1 MNQVLRAARKLL
13 SDNVLAQFEYLGQI
27 EYHLRPNLGEVWG
40 GPFNGQWNRQRIVTD
55 LIRTFQPSAIV
66 ETGTFRGA
74 STLFFALNSQVPIY
88 STEANRRFYGFAAR
102 RLRHWPKVTL
112 IRQDS
117 RAFLKT
123 LDLPKDRPVFF
134 YLDAHWEG
142 DLPLHEEIE
151 IILGRFPNFLI
162 MIDDFRVPGDSG
174 YGFDDYGPGKMLAL
188 RDFPFHEDR
197 RMSVYFPTCQSEAD
211 TGTKRGCVVL
221 VAPSSAMLITETGA
235 LQRYDCEGRV
245 AHASVPSR
253 NQHDF

>member
-1 MNQVLRAARKLL
+1 MKAPPRVLCSVGTALWFSNELQSENSPPMNPVLRAARKLL

-123 LDLPKDRPVFF
+123 LDFLKDRPVFF
-134 YLDAHWEG
+134 YLDAHSEVRSSSRG
-142 DLPLHEEIE
+142 N
-151 IILGRFPNFLI
+151 RNNF
-162 MIDDFRVPGDSG
+162 
-174 YGFDDYGPGKMLAL
+174 GKISEFL
-188 RDFPFHEDR
+188 DNDR
-197 RMSVYFPTCQSEAD
+197 RLQGSRGFRIWLRRLWTRENARSKGFSVS
-211 TGTKRGCVVL
+211 RGPANVGIL
-221 VAPSSAMLITETGA
+221 SYLSIGS
-235 LQRYDCEGRV
+235 G
-245 AHASVPSR
+245 HG
-253 NQHDF
+253 H

>member
-1 MNQVLRAARKLL
+1 MNNVLRGTRRLL
-13 SDNVLAQFEYLGQI
+13 SDNILARFEFLGQL

-40 GPFNGQWNRQRIVTD
+40 GPFNGQWNRQRIVSD

-74 STLFFALNSQVPIY
+74 STLFFALNSEVPIY

-102 RLRHWPKVTL
+102 RLRHWPNVTL

-117 RAFLKT
+117 RAFLKR
-123 LDLPKDRPVFF
+123 LDLPKHRPVFF

-142 DLPLHEEIE
+142 DLPLQEEIE
-151 IILGRFPNFLI
+151 IILRRFPNFLI
-162 MIDDFRVPGDSG
+162 MIDDFRIPGDSG

-197 RMSVYFPTCQSEAD
+197 RMSVYFSDVPIGSENGHQARVCCTGRPVLRDAD
-211 TGTKRGCVVL
+211 QR
-221 VAPSSAMLITETGA
+221 TGA
-235 LQRYDCEGRV
+235 CKAMFVEAQV
-245 AHASVPSR
+245 ST
-253 NQHDF
+253 